1 MLNHLENRGLRKDC
15 VDFLVEDGL
24 HETGIEVEV
33 VYCFNVYAVVLVGMN
48 ISVPVFPLGSLLQN
62 SLFLRRVGLT
72 QYCKLIVDA
81 LCVDLFELLDG

>member
-33 VYCFNVYAVVLVGMN
+33 VYCFNVYAVVLVY
-48 ISVPVFPLGSLLQN
+48 FRLQI
-62 SLFLRRVGLT
+62 
-72 QYCKLIVDA
+72 QA
-81 LCVDLFELLDG
+81 